1 MSRVN
6 LPAGDLPDT
15 AKLFSLHPA
24 LGKALAGLSTAI
36 YSQDTIGLRVREA
49 ARMRIAHINQC
60 TLCIG
65 FRFDEQAKAAGID
78 EAFYAAIPQ
87 WRSSSLFSE
96 REKIAIEYA
105 EKFAQ
110 DHLSLDQDF
119 FDELH
124 RHFSDTEIFALT
136 AIIAGLMANGRI
148 LQVLQVA
155 QGSCSL

>member
-1 MSRVN
+1 MSRIN

-110 DHLSLDQDF
+110 DHLSLDEAF

-124 RHFSDTEIFALT
+124 RHFSDTEIFTLT

-155 QGSCSL
+155 QGSCTI

>member
-1 MSRVN
+1 MSRIT

-36 YSQDTIGLRVREA
+36 YSQDAIDLRVREA
-49 ARMRIAHINQC
+49 VRMRIAHINQC

-65 FRFDEQAKAAGID
+65 FRFGEQAQAAGID
-78 EAFYAAIPQ
+78 EAFYAAIAR
-87 WRSSSLFSE
+87 WRSSELFSE
-96 REKIAIEYA
+96 REKVAIEYA

-110 DHLSLDQDF
+110 DHLSLDQAF
-119 FDELH
+119 FDQMH
-124 RHFSDTEIFALT
+124 RHFNDAEIFALT
-136 AIIAGLMANGRI
+136 AIIAGLLANGRI

-155 QGSCSL
+155 QESCAI